1 MSMFAPQLPAGP
13 LADLTVVELGE
24 GTAAAFTAKLLADF
38 GATAIKVER
47 PSGDPTR
54 QRGPFPD
61 GKEDP
66 NASGLFAYLNTNKLG
81 VMVDLATN
89 EGRDAL
95 AGLLSDADIFVTDL
109 AEAELEASGV
119 SARHLR
125 EQYPELIVAV
135 VSPFGDGGPWSER
148 IGDELTAFA
157 ASGLAYGTPGIPDA
171 AEHPYDE
178 PPLHPSCFVTET
190 LAGVTAATAV
200 MVAVRGR
207 SIGSGGCHID
217 LSEQAASA
225 CIQVRDLMPSAY
237 GNAVYNRLLNPVSIG
252 RMPNFYLPCKDGYV
266 TVAAPMDI
274 HWTRLVEALG
284 SPDWAVSEKYATEA
298 ARVANWEELRGN
310 LSKWTQS
317 LDSEELFALGERTK
331 MMIFPFYPISR
342 MADSDQVRSRE
353 SLVETTIGEAPARM
367 AGAPFALSRTPWS
380 LRRPA
385 PRLGEHNSLLADKR
399 TRVTT

>member
-1 MSMFAPQLPAGP
+1 MLAPQHPDGP

-54 QRGPFPD
+54 RRGPFP
-61 GKEDP
+61 GGREDP
-66 NASGLFAYLNTNKLG
+66 EASGLFAYLNTNKLG
-81 VMVDLATN
+81 VMVDLDTDD
-89 EGRDAL
+89 GREAL
-95 AGLLSDADIFVTDL
+95 GGLLSTADIFVTDL
-109 AEAELEASGV
+109 ARTELELSG
-119 SARHLR
+119 LR
-125 EQYPELIVAV
+125 IEELRALYPDLIIAV

-148 IGDELTAFA
+148 IGDELTVFA
-157 ASGLAYGTPGIPDA
+157 TSGLAYGTPGIPDA

-178 PPLHPSCFVTET
+178 PPLHPSCFVSET
-190 LAGVTAATAV
+190 LAGVSTATAI

-207 SIGSGGCHID
+207 STGAGGCHID
-217 LSEQAASA
+217 LSAQAASA

-237 GNAVYNRLLNPVSIG
+237 GDAVYNRLLNPVSIG

-284 SPDWAVSEKYATEA
+284 SPEWAVSEKFATEA
-298 ARVANWEELRGN
+298 ARVENWEELRSN
-310 LSKWTQS
+310 LSMWTRS
-317 LDSEELFALGERTK
+317 LESEELFALGERTK

-342 MADSDQVRSRE
+342 MAESEQVRSRS
-353 SLVETTIGEAPARM
+353 SLVGTTVGDAPARI
-367 AGAPFALSRTPWS
+367 AGAPFTMSRTPWT
-380 LRRPA
+380 LRRRA
-385 PRLGEHNSLLADKR
+385 PQLGEHNSLLTDQLSK
-399 TRVTT
+399 VSV